1 MSEHDVDRTVKELRD
16 EIAAVD
22 LAILADVNAR
32 IELVARIRRYKA
44 DAGLPFVDRDRE
56 RELIEALDLQNAGPL
71 SDDGLRELYT
81 YLLDLTK
88 REVGGD
94 GAALEGRRH
103 RRGHPLLEGGDLA
116 LVLERATDCVESFE
130 EARADEGID
139 LERDRCGRRDRR
151 SSASRGR
158 P

>member
-22 LAILADVNAR
+22 LAILADVNTR

-56 RELIEALDLQNAGPL
+56 RELIEALDRQNAGPL

-88 REVGGD
+88 REVRGD
-94 GAALEGRRH
+94 GAG
-103 RRGHPLLEGGDLA
+103 
-116 LVLERATDCVESFE
+116 
-130 EARADEGID
+130 
-139 LERDRCGRRDRR
+139 
-151 SSASRGR
+151 
-158 P
+158 

>member
-88 REVGGD
+88 REVRGD
-94 GAALEGRRH
+94 GAG
-103 RRGHPLLEGGDLA
+103 
-116 LVLERATDCVESFE
+116 
-130 EARADEGID
+130 
-139 LERDRCGRRDRR
+139 
-151 SSASRGR
+151 
-158 P
+158 

>member
-1 MSEHDVDRTVKELRD
+1 MSGHDVDRTVRELRD

-56 RELIEALDLQNAGPL
+56 RELIEALDRQNAGPL

-88 REVGGD
+88 REVRGD
-94 GAALEGRRH
+94 GAG
-103 RRGHPLLEGGDLA
+103 
-116 LVLERATDCVESFE
+116 
-130 EARADEGID
+130 
-139 LERDRCGRRDRR
+139 
-151 SSASRGR
+151 
-158 P
+158 

>member
-32 IELVARIRRYKA
+32 IELVARIRSFKA
-44 DAGLPFVDRDRE
+44 EAGLPFVDRDRE
-56 RELIEALDLQNAGPL
+56 RDLIQALDLQNAGPL

-88 REVGGD
+88 REVGGE
-94 GAALEGRRH
+94 GAG
-103 RRGHPLLEGGDLA
+103 
-116 LVLERATDCVESFE
+116 
-130 EARADEGID
+130 
-139 LERDRCGRRDRR
+139 
-151 SSASRGR
+151 
-158 P
+158 

>member
-22 LAILADVNAR
+22 LAILADVNTR

-56 RELIEALDLQNAGPL
+56 RELIEALDRQNAGPL

-94 GAALEGRRH
+94 GK
-103 RRGHPLLEGGDLA
+103 P
-116 LVLERATDCVESFE
+116 
-130 EARADEGID
+130 
-139 LERDRCGRRDRR
+139 
-151 SSASRGR
+151 
-158 P
+158 

>member
-1 MSEHDVDRTVKELRD
+1 MSEHDVDRTVKELSD

-22 LAILADVNAR
+22 LAILADVNTR

-56 RELIEALDLQNAGPL
+56 RELIEALDRQNAGPL

-88 REVGGD
+88 RELRGD
-94 GAALEGRRH
+94 GAG
-103 RRGHPLLEGGDLA
+103 
-116 LVLERATDCVESFE
+116 
-130 EARADEGID
+130 
-139 LERDRCGRRDRR
+139 
-151 SSASRGR
+151 
-158 P
+158 

>member
-32 IELVARIRRYKA
+32 IELVARIRRYK
-44 DAGLPFVDRDRE
+44 DVAGLPFVDRDRE
-56 RELIEALDLQNAGPL
+56 RELIEALDRQNAGPL

-88 REVGGD
+88 REVRGD
-94 GAALEGRRH
+94 GAG
-103 RRGHPLLEGGDLA
+103 
-116 LVLERATDCVESFE
+116 
-130 EARADEGID
+130 
-139 LERDRCGRRDRR
+139 
-151 SSASRGR
+151 
-158 P
+158 

>member
-32 IELVARIRRYKA
+32 IELVARIRSFKA
-44 DAGLPFVDRDRE
+44 EAGLPFVDRDRE
-56 RELIEALDLQNAGPL
+56 RDLIQALDLQNAGPL

-88 REVGGD
+88 REVGG
-94 GAALEGRRH
+94 
-103 RRGHPLLEGGDLA
+103 
-116 LVLERATDCVESFE
+116 E
-130 EARADEGID
+130 EAG
-139 LERDRCGRRDRR
+139 
-151 SSASRGR
+151 
-158 P
+158 

>member
-56 RELIEALDLQNAGPL
+56 RELVEALDLHNAGPL

-88 REVGGD
+88 REVRGD
-94 GAALEGRRH
+94 GAG
-103 RRGHPLLEGGDLA
+103 
-116 LVLERATDCVESFE
+116 
-130 EARADEGID
+130 
-139 LERDRCGRRDRR
+139 
-151 SSASRGR
+151 
-158 P
+158 

>member
-1 MSEHDVDRTVKELRD
+1 MSEHDVDRTVKKLRD

-44 DAGLPFVDRDRE
+44 DAGLPFVDPDRE
-56 RELIEALDLQNAGPL
+56 RELIDALDLQNSGPL

-88 REVGGD
+88 REVRGD
-94 GAALEGRRH
+94 GAG
-103 RRGHPLLEGGDLA
+103 
-116 LVLERATDCVESFE
+116 
-130 EARADEGID
+130 
-139 LERDRCGRRDRR
+139 
-151 SSASRGR
+151 
-158 P
+158 

>member
-32 IELVARIRRYKA
+32 IELVARIRSYKA
-44 DAGLPFVDRDRE
+44 EAGLPFVDRERE
-56 RELIEALDLQNAGPL
+56 RELIAALDLQNAGPL
-71 SDDGLRELYT
+71 SDDGLRELYL

-94 GAALEGRRH
+94 GAG
-103 RRGHPLLEGGDLA
+103 
-116 LVLERATDCVESFE
+116 
-130 EARADEGID
+130 
-139 LERDRCGRRDRR
+139 
-151 SSASRGR
+151 
-158 P
+158 

>member
-56 RELIEALDLQNAGPL
+56 RELIEALDRQNAGPL

-88 REVGGD
+88 RELRGD
-94 GAALEGRRH
+94 GAG
-103 RRGHPLLEGGDLA
+103 
-116 LVLERATDCVESFE
+116 
-130 EARADEGID
+130 
-139 LERDRCGRRDRR
+139 
-151 SSASRGR
+151 
-158 P
+158 

>member
-1 MSEHDVDRTVKELRD
+1 MSGHDVDRTVRELRD

-56 RELIEALDLQNAGPL
+56 RELIEALDRQNAGPL

-88 REVGGD
+88 RELRGD
-94 GAALEGRRH
+94 GAG
-103 RRGHPLLEGGDLA
+103 
-116 LVLERATDCVESFE
+116 
-130 EARADEGID
+130 
-139 LERDRCGRRDRR
+139 
-151 SSASRGR
+151 
-158 P
+158 